1 MVQWLERMGN
11 CLILQLLARIGA
23 QVTGI
28 DIAQRNLNETNICTR
43 QPLCCPILQSLARMG
58 AEVTGID
65 IAQRNVDIATAHAA
79 QDPAIGTRTSYR
91 AASAEQLVE
100 EGASP

>member
-1 MVQWLERMGN
+1 M
-11 CLILQLLARIGA
+11 GA
-23 QVTGI
+23 QVTAI
-28 DIAQRNLNETNICTR
+28 YIAQRNLNVTNICTR
-43 QPLCCPILQSLARMG
+43 QPLCCLILQSLARMG